1 MALHLFWEWHQWSD
15 PQDAGLIVRINQIK
29 QSKPCS
35 LMQWRSKWL
44 MARRS
49 SRRSVLHRK
58 FQRLD
63 HQLMGYVLS
72 REVWSRLLLCL
83 GLEVLIPYLTSKMFD
98 WWLGSR
104 KLVLKL
110 SRRDFD
116 TLALLVSWHLWK
128 ECNDHTFRRCYSTLF
143 NKVELIL
150 EELFMAF

>member
-1 MALHLFWEWHQWSD
+1 
-15 PQDAGLIVRINQIK
+15 
-29 QSKPCS
+29 
-35 LMQWRSKWL
+35 
-44 MARRS
+44 
-49 SRRSVLHRK
+49 
-58 FQRLD
+58 
-63 HQLMGYVLS
+63 
-72 REVWSRLLLCL
+72 
-83 GLEVLIPYLTSKMFD
+83 MFD

-150 EELFMAF
+150 EEVEELILASFSRFCFPMSIVFELCAECCLSLFGRKVFV